1 MAERIFEIE
10 RDGEDIVLRFKKNE
24 LPHIPEDTRDHL
36 KTAGKETLLAI
47 RSLLDRVIERT
58 EEAGKSRKGKKT
70 KIEVD

>member
-36 KTAGKETLLAI
+36 KTSHPQPA
-47 RSLLDRVIERT
+47 
-58 EEAGKSRKGKKT
+58 
-70 KIEVD
+70 